1 MSVLSSSLICPTVV
15 VHRRVF
21 SSSAL
26 CHDHYRTLGV
36 FSGASKAQIKSH
48 FYQLSKKHHPDVSK
62 NPKSKEIFAAASEA
76 YTVLIDD
83 RQRRA
88 YDRNL
93 LHRSSGPSYSTRAPP
108 HSGPRATHA
117 WEHSSRRRH
126 SGFGQA
132 PPDYTYTPPPHRSR
146 GPSASASQ
154 HYSPPR
160 SHHDARRGTRKD
172 EEFRLQADQIQNTSS
187 LVRAAQVLAALA
199 VSVSMIGGMR
209 GG

>member
-1 MSVLSSSLICPTVV
+1 MSPRI
-15 VHRRVF
+15 R
-21 SSSAL
+21 
-26 CHDHYRTLGV
+26 
-36 FSGASKAQIKSH
+36 
-48 FYQLSKKHHPDVSK
+48 
-62 NPKSKEIFAAASEA
+62 NPKKYLPLPAKPIQCWLMIASGTS
-76 YTVLIDD
+76 YMLFNVLWLYLLQHFDFYP
-83 RQRRA
+83 RRA

-93 LHRSSGPSYSTRAPP
+93 LHRSSAPSYSTRAPP

-209 GG
+209 GD